1 MLNLTVVTPERAFLE
16 EECESVTLPGRVGE
30 LQVLP
35 GHVSSLV
42 ELKTGMVSFENK
54 HKERVRFVIAQG
66 FAEIESGRVII
77 LCEIAR
83 SRSEVDKNSEQA
95 LQQNL
100 LDQLNNLAN
109 KEDDEH
115 KKLQTQLEMSVASLN
130 LLE

>member
-1 MLNLTVVTPERAFLE
+1 MLRLTVVTPQRAFLE
-16 EECESVTLPGRVGE
+16 EACENVTLPGLRGE

-54 HKERVRFVIAQG
+54 NHEKTRFVVSQG
-66 FAEIESGRVII
+66 FAEIESGRVVI

-83 SRSEVDKNSEQA
+83 SRSEVDKDSEEA
-95 LQQNL
+95 LQRDL
-100 LDQLNNLAN
+100 LDELNNLAG
-109 KEDDEH
+109 KEQDEL
-115 KKLQTQLEMSVASLN
+115 KKLQTRLEISVASLN